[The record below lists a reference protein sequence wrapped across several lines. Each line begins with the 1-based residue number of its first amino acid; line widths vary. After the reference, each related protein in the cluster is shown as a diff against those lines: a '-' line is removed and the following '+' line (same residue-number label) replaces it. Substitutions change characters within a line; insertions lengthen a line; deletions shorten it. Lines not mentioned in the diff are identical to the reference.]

1 MTVGWKTGLIKRKM
15 LQYLKVVAT
24 MLLSHGNTDT
34 LLASMVVAR
43 AELPL
48 GKDMSPT
55 EEGEKRNGTKSPNT
69 LLSTNKLV
77 SPIFQQQYR
86 LSP

>member
-34 LLASMVVAR
+34 LLASMVVAK
-43 AELPL
+43 ADLPL

-55 EEGEKRNGTKSPNT
+55 EERRKEKWDKISKYIVIN
-69 LLSTNKLV
+69 
-77 SPIFQQQYR
+77 
-86 LSP
+86 